1 MTGLKDHAKSFND
14 GIRRMTDMLSSTNQ
28 SQAANYDLRGSQPKE
43 KGGAPEDARQG
54 VDMLNVVEK
63 AATSKQK
70 TAGVTKFVRSV
81 AKNQTT
87 SEVVFVTPEEA
98 ARIRRDCHF
107 PRQRNIKPG
116 NVARLAD
123 EMTSGR
129 FIPGTQIF
137 MGVMPDGTPYA
148 LNGNH
153 CLEAIVKC
161 GIGQLLTITRH
172 SVESLDHAG
181 EIYSV
186 FDLQSRRSAGDS
198 IRAFGIDKIPNAKRL
213 YAAMPIIKTRF
224 ILNHK
229 GTHSRLDM
237 LELMQSYTKEAT
249 AFDEAIKDSEYRSL
263 FLRAGVLAVG
273 LETFKADPDAA
284 MEFWKS
290 SAQDEG
296 LTTGMP
302 EKALLKFLR
311 GTRIAGKSGQLE
323 HVRASACAWNAKF
336 RGEEPEFLKP
346 NGMKSFYLLGTRWK
360 DGAAE

>member
-1 MTGLKDHAKSFND
+1 MSDLRQPNLWNQHQI
-14 GIRRMTDMLSSTNQ
+14 GI
-28 SQAANYDLRGSQPKE
+28 YGLRGSQPKE

-54 VDMLNVVEK
+54 VDMLNIAEEQKV
-63 AATSKQK
+63 SKQHRANLK
-70 TAGVTKFVRSV
+70 AIPANVSRKPTW
-81 AKNQTT
+81 
-87 SEVVFVTPEEA
+87 SEVVLVTPEEA
-98 ARIRRDCHF
+98 TRMRANCHF

-116 NVARLAD
+116 NVSRLAD
-123 EMTSGR
+123 EMIKGR

-137 MGVMPDGTPYA
+137 IGVMPDGAEYA

-153 CLEAIVKC
+153 TLEGIIRC
-161 GIGQLLTITRH
+161 GVPQLLTITRH
-172 SVESLDHAG
+172 AVESIERAG

-198 IRAFGIDKIPNAKRL
+198 IRAFGIDKIPNAKRV

-237 LELMQSYTKEAT
+237 LELMQSYAEEAI
-249 AFDEAIKDSEYRSL
+249 AFDEAIKNSEYRSL

-273 LETFKADPDAA
+273 LETFKAAPDAA
-284 MEFWKS
+284 TDFWKS
-290 SAQDEG
+290 AAQDEG

-323 HVRASACAWNAKF
+323 HVRASACAWNAKI
-336 RGEEPEFLKP
+336 RGEGPEFLKP

-360 DGAAE
+360 DGSAE